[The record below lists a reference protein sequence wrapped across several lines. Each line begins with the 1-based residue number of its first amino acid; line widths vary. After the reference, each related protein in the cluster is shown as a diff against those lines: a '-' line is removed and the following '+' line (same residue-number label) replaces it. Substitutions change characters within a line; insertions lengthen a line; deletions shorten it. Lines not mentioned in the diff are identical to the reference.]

1 MRWKWK
7 QACCKT
13 DNEKFEMKD
22 IIIVGGGYAGIAIK
36 GYLKSKYI
44 KIYEASNIIEG
55 TLKDCQV
62 SNDFFAAKLIKNLAR
77 NRSLRYFLIQSEITC

>member
-22 IIIVGGGYAGIAIK
+22 IIIVGGGYTGIAIK
-36 GYLKSKYI
+36 GYL
-44 KIYEASNIIEG
+44 
-55 TLKDCQV
+55 
-62 SNDFFAAKLIKNLAR
+62 
-77 NRSLRYFLIQSEITC
+77 